1 MNPIYVNAIGLFAP
15 GLTNWG
21 EGQQILRGD
30 KPYLPAE
37 NTKPPVSKSL
47 PANERR
53 RTSTTIK
60 LALQVATEAVHLSGH
75 SLSPVKSVFAS
86 ASGDMDIVQNNC
98 LALTLPDKP
107 VSPIQFHNS
116 VHNGPAGYWSIAI
129 NSHLPTTSLSAYT
142 GSFAAGLL
150 EAYTQLVTNP
160 RPMLLVAYDIPSPTP
175 LDQVRPVFDIFGVA
189 LLLQLEAS
197 ASSLGRIL
205 PEIISDNG
213 VETRLNDAKL
223 EVLRLDNPA
232 ARSLP
237 LLACLAKRQNKAIT
251 LPYLSDLKLRILCE
265 APHSSIFRS

>member
-1 MNPIYVNAIGLFAP
+1 MNPLYVNAIGLFAP
-15 GLTNWG
+15 GLTNWDKS
-21 EGQQILRGD
+21 QQILRGD
-30 KPYLPAE
+30 KQYLPAE
-37 NTKPPVSKSL
+37 NTKPPVCQFL

-60 LALQVATEAVHLSGH
+60 LALQVATEALHLSGH

-86 ASGDMDIVQNNC
+86 GSGDMDIVQNNC

-150 EAYTQLVTNP
+150 EAYTQLVTEP
-160 RPMLLVAYDIPSPTP
+160 RPPMLLVAYDIPSPTP
-175 LDQVRPVFDIFGVA
+175 LDQARPVFAIFGVA

-197 ASSLGRIL
+197 ASSLGRIS
-205 PEIISDNG
+205 PEIISDSG
-213 VETRLNDAKL
+213 IETRLNDAKL

-237 LLACLAKRQNKAIT
+237 LLTCLAKRQNEAIT
-251 LPYLSDLKLRILCE
+251 LPYLSDLKLRILYE
-265 APHSSIFRS
+265 APA

>member
-1 MNPIYVNAIGLFAP
+1 MNPIYVDGIGLFAP
-15 GLTNWG
+15 GLTNWY

-30 KPYLPAE
+30 NQYLPAE
-37 NTKPPVSKSL
+37 NPKPPVSKFL

-60 LALQVATEAVHLSGH
+60 LALQVATEALHLGEH
-75 SLSPVKSVFAS
+75 SLNTVKSVFAS
-86 ASGDMDIVQNNC
+86 ASGDMEIVQNNC

-150 EAYTQLVTNP
+150 EAYTQLVTEP
-160 RPMLLVAYDIPSPTP
+160 PSVLLVAYDIPSPTP
-175 LDQVRPVFDIFGVA
+175 LDQARPVFGIFGVA
-189 LLLQLEAS
+189 LLLRLEAS
-197 ASSLGRIL
+197 ASSISRISI
-205 PEIISDNG
+205 EMISDSG
-213 VETRLNDAKL
+213 IDDTRLNDAAL
-223 EVLRLDNPA
+223 ETLRLDNPA

-237 LLACLAKRQNKAIT
+237 LLTSLAQRQDKTIT
-251 LPYLSDLKLRILCE
+251 LPYLADLKLRILCE
-265 APHSSIFRS
+265 AIA